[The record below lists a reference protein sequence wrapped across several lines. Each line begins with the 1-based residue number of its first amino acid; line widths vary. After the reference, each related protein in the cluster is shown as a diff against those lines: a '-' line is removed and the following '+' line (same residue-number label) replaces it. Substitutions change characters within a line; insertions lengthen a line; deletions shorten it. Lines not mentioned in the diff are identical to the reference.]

1 MIKITSNTV
10 NYYNKLKRILNRR
23 RQLDKDNSKIV
34 SKIIQDIKNKKKKA
48 LLKYELKFSKNKTIA
63 LPKKNNHQIS

>member
-10 NYYNKLKRILNRR
+10 NYYNKLKRILDRR

-34 SKIIQDIKNKKKKA
+34 SKIIQDIKNKKKKSII
-48 LLKYELKFSKNKTIA
+48 KIRT
-63 LPKKNNHQIS
+63 